1 MGNQFVLTTHHTG
14 VSLVFLKRYQLINS
28 VLGWEYGITIP
39 PDTKPKSWVA
49 AEKMYHT
56 HRRRRLVR
64 KRRREQSEGMT
75 AGRVRNRDPG
85 RDWYI
90 VTV

>member
-1 MGNQFVLTTHHTG
+1 M
-14 VSLVFLKRYQLINS
+14 FLEIYQPIHS

-64 KRRREQSEGMT
+64 KRKRDPAQVVTAERVSRRETQPDTGT
-75 AGRVRNRDPG
+75 L
-85 RDWYI
+85 
-90 VTV
+90 